1 MAAKMDMIGTLVLI
15 RHLLDKRVIPVTNL
29 PATGS
34 TEDERQRDY
43 RSARRPTIRRYT
55 IRITTAPMMV
65 ATHTIQLSPVP
76 MPSARDSKAA
86 SRAPPLPSHMVT
98 TLPPGSFTGI
108 TSFAISPSLRPVHH
122 QEMTSIP

>member
-1 MAAKMDMIGTLVLI
+1 MRISDWSSDLCSSDLVACAWAADNGAMAAKMDMIGTLVLI

-55 IRITTAPMMV
+55 IRITTAPMMD
-65 ATHTIQLSPVP
+65 AIQPIQQIG
-76 MPSARDSKAA
+76 
-86 SRAPPLPSHMVT
+86 RAHV
-98 TLPPGSFTGI
+98 
-108 TSFAISPSLRPVHH
+108 
-122 QEMTSIP
+122 

>member
-55 IRITTAPMMV
+55 IRITTAPMMD
-65 ATHTIQLSPVP
+65 AIQPIQLSPVP
-76 MPSARDSKAA
+76 MPSARDRKAA
-86 SRAPPLPSHMVT
+86 SRAPAIPSNMVT
-98 TLPPGSFTGI
+98 TIHPGSFPGI
-108 TSFAISPSLRPVHH
+108 TSLDRKRNRLNNSHYYQHRK
-122 QEMTSIP
+122 

>member
-55 IRITTAPMMV
+55 IRITTAPMMD
-65 ATHTIQLSPVP
+65 AIQPRSEEHTSELQSLMRISYAVFSLTKKKQ
-76 MPSARDSKAA
+76 K
-86 SRAPPLPSHMVT
+86 
-98 TLPPGSFTGI
+98 I
-108 TSFAISPSLRPVHH
+108 TQR
-122 QEMTSIP
+122 

>member
-1 MAAKMDMIGTLVLI
+1 MIRRPPGSTRPDTRFPYSTLFRSACAWAADNGAMAAKMDMIGTLVLI

-55 IRITTAPMMV
+55 IRRSEE
-65 ATHTIQLSPVP
+65 HTSELQSL
-76 MPSARDSKAA
+76 MR
-86 SRAPPLPSHMVT
+86 
-98 TLPPGSFTGI
+98 
-108 TSFAISPSLRPVHH
+108 ISYAVSCLKKTNP
-122 QEMTSIP
+122 